1 MRMNQVV
8 ASIVTLALSASI
20 AFAGGGTAFTYQ
32 GRLLDAGKPA
42 NGLFD
47 LEFELWDAAKG
58 GNPVGV
64 PQVLNNTPVTDGLFT
79 VQLDFGAGAFDNT
92 GRWLAISVDG
102 VPLMPRQP
110 ITRAPYSIQTRGIF
124 VDQDQ
129 NVGIGTSAPP
139 TRLAVKA
146 VADGSNVIS
155 WLNSTGNIAGTL
167 SSASGSPSGA
177 GALLLNDGNGIT
189 TVLISGH
196 TENSF
201 INTGG
206 NLGIGTSAPPTRLA
220 VKAVADGSN
229 VISWLNSTG
238 NIAGTLSSASGS
250 PSGAGALLLNDGNG
264 ITTVLISGHTENS
277 FINTGGNL
285 GIGTGAPGFRLEVN
299 GDAGKPGGGSWSNSS
314 DRRLKKN
321 VEDLDGALD
330 QLLRLRGVTFEYKD
344 PATINELPG
353 ERIGMIA
360 QEVEEVLPDW
370 VNINSRGH
378 KTVTFRGFEALTVEA
393 LRDLRTEK
401 DRELANH
408 HERLGAVERE
418 NEELR
423 ERNADLESRL
433 SQLEAL
439 VTQLAAQQAVEQ

>member
-129 NVGIGTSAPP
+129 NV
-139 TRLAVKA
+139 
-146 VADGSNVIS
+146 
-155 WLNSTGNIAGTL
+155 
-167 SSASGSPSGA
+167 
-177 GALLLNDGNGIT
+177 
-189 TVLISGH
+189 
-196 TENSF
+196 
-201 INTGG
+201 
-206 NLGIGTSAPPTRLA
+206 GIGTSAPPTRLA